1 MASDEWEWGDAA
13 LDGPDLE
20 DVASRADEF
29 DRTRQARSKE
39 VAEDYVELIADLI
52 DAFGE
57 ARTVDIARRLGVT
70 HATVNKTVSKLQR
83 GDLVHTRPYRA
94 IFLTERGR
102 RLAEHARARHQ
113 IVVAFLRA
121 LGISDETARIDA
133 EGIEHY
139 VSAETLHAFEH
150 ATEKLQAIGE
160 SATAPVE
167 PPADTPDK
175 T

>member
-1 MASDEWEWGDAA
+1 MVADDGEAEAADA
-13 LDGPDLE
+13 D
-20 DVASRADEF
+20 SRADEF
-29 DRTRQARSKE
+29 DRTRQARSQE

-70 HATVNKTVSKLQR
+70 HATVNKTVGKLQR
-83 GDLVHTRPYRA
+83 AELVHTRPYRA

-102 RLAEHARARHQ
+102 RLAEQSRSRHQ
-113 IVVAFLRA
+113 VVVNFLRA
-121 LGISDETARIDA
+121 LGVSEETARIDA

-139 VSAETLHAFEH
+139 VSAETLRAFEA
-150 ATEKLQAIGE
+150 ATEKLQAAG
-160 SATAPVE
+160 VE
-167 PPADTPDK
+167 PPPPAGKAGSEPGK